1 MAVHPGSVFSGVAW
15 PSAGH
20 RLLVVTGDAAD
31 EQQNPVPQRDAVR
44 RVHPSERRVGST
56 GVDACPAMKGHSP
69 RRRQYGRQ
77 QLHLGVCYNFT
88 EFSDDLTDFDC
99 DHKGW
104 FLTLVGWY

>member
-1 MAVHPGSVFSGVAW
+1 
-15 PSAGH
+15 
-20 RLLVVTGDAAD
+20 
-31 EQQNPVPQRDAVR
+31 
-44 RVHPSERRVGST
+44 
-56 GVDACPAMKGHSP
+56 MKGHSP

>member
-1 MAVHPGSVFSGVAW
+1 
-15 PSAGH
+15 
-20 RLLVVTGDAAD
+20 
-31 EQQNPVPQRDAVR
+31 
-44 RVHPSERRVGST
+44 
-56 GVDACPAMKGHSP
+56 MKGHSP

-88 EFSDDLTDFDC
+88 AFSDDLTDFDC

>member
-1 MAVHPGSVFSGVAW
+1 M
-15 PSAGH
+15 
-20 RLLVVTGDAAD
+20 
-31 EQQNPVPQRDAVR
+31 PQRDAVR
-44 RVHPSERRVGST
+44 RVHRNDRRVGAT
-56 GVDACPAMKGHSP
+56 GAGARVRQGRSFHRD
-69 RRRQYGRQ
+69 RRQYGRQ